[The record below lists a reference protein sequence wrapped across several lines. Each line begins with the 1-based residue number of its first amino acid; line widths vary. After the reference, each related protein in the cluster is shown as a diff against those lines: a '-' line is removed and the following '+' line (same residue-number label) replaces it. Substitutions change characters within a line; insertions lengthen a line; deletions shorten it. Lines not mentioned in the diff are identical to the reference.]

1 MEAPT
6 LPETFRLPPDLH
18 QESWDPRMII
28 ALFEIGSISLFFWS
42 SLLSLKKNSNQ
53 ISEQL
58 TAQKFEKV
66 LNKIEGILKN
76 ITGFEKTTDA
86 IVSFEDTTVSDDA
99 SELKEKIRKLDQ
111 INKTLFKNLLTSLD
125 PEKFQSAKKQEKI
138 LENQNSEDTVH
149 FARDLVNHSE
159 EKRALNETQPSKEK
173 AKYGLLHA
181 QEENIKLR
189 NNMEQLLQKAEHWS
203 KQHTELSGLI
213 KSYQKS
219 QHDIRELLEN
229 NGVHFQI
236 QPNNKMSA
244 NYEMEEQVRKLQHDT
259 YSLHLTAA
267 LLENECQILQQR
279 VGILNQ
285 LHYEKERA
293 QTDNEQGKKEKKPSE
308 AEKVG
313 THKQRMKQMEGT
325 LQKRDNFYIRLDVCR
340 NKKAHNNWFNSRI
353 ARRGLVG
360 KKRSA
365 SRPR

>member
-6 LPETFRLPPDLH
+6 LPATFRLAPDLH

-28 ALFEIGSISLFFWS
+28 ALFEIGSVSLFFWS

-58 TAQKFEKV
+58 TAQKFENA

-86 IVSFEDTTVSDDA
+86 KLSFEDTNVSDDV
-99 SELKEKIRKLDQ
+99 SELKEKIRQLDK
-111 INKTLFKNLLTSLD
+111 INKTLFENLLASLG
-125 PEKFQSAKKQEKI
+125 PEKFQDAKKQEKI
-138 LENQNSEDTVH
+138 LENQNGKDKVH

-159 EKRALNETQPSKEK
+159 EKRALNETQLSQEK

-181 QEENIKLR
+181 EEENIKLR

-213 KSYQKS
+213 KLYQKS
-219 QHDIRELLEN
+219 QHDIKELLEN
-229 NGVHFQI
+229 NRVHFQT
-236 QPNNKMSA
+236 QPNNKVSA
-244 NYEMEEQVRKLQHDT
+244 NHEMEEQVRKLEHDT

-279 VGILNQ
+279 VGILNE
-285 LHYEKERA
+285 LHHEKERA
-293 QTDNEQGKKEKKPSE
+293 LTDDEQGKKEQKPSE
-308 AEKVG
+308 VEKVG
-313 THKQRMKQMEGT
+313 THKQKMKEMEGT
-325 LQKRDNFYIRLDVCR
+325 FQKRDNFYIRLDVCR
-340 NKKAHNNWFNSRI
+340 NKKARNNWFNSHI